1 MQNAKRFLN
10 RDASLQAILK
20 LKKKYCPTGDTCEA
34 IIMMTFCIGTMYAA
48 MLPLL

>member
-1 MQNAKRFLN
+1 MQHAKRFLN
-10 RDASLQAILK
+10 RVAFLQAVEK
-20 LKKKYCPTGDTCEA
+20 VKVKYCPNGDTCEA

>member
-10 RDASLQAILK
+10 RGASLQAIREVK
-20 LKKKYCPTGDTCEA
+20 EKYCPDGDTCEA